1 MGLDDREQ
9 EILDQIEKQFYAE
22 DPALAAAVR
31 TVSKPSRVRVGYRT
45 ALIGALIGLAL
56 LVATFTRSPWLALLG
71 FVLMV
76 GSATLVVQH
85 LRGNSESG
93 RQEETASGTFG
104 SWLSGRRFG
113 RFRRR

>member
-1 MGLDDREQ
+1 M
-9 EILDQIEKQFYAE
+9 ILLILGIVIFFGVHLLPGMVGMRQSLAE
-22 DPALAAAVR
+22 RLGERQYQGVFSL
-31 TVSKPSRVRVGYRT
+31 VS
-45 ALIGALIGLAL
+45 
-56 LVATFTRSPWLALLG
+56 LLG